1 MADGVAPAH
10 LPAPMMKPYDVPV
23 MPLKSRIAHFWV
35 ERGCIEVIDSAL
47 VVVDKNGVRAQL
59 PAGALAVLLL
69 EPGTTITHAAMK
81 LCAESRTLVI
91 WVGEGGVRLYSAGQ
105 EGAANSYKLLRQA
118 RLALNDRT
126 RLAVARE
133 MYRVRFGEA
142 APQKRSIEQ
151 LRGMEGARVRARY
164 RALSDA
170 YGVEWTGRDYDRS
183 DWERQDLIN
192 RAVSAANSCLYGLC
206 HAAIL
211 MAGYSPALGFIHTG
225 YAHAFVHDVADLYKM
240 EVAAPVAFQV
250 VAEGDAHPIRTVRHR
265 LRDHF
270 RHEQVLEHII
280 PDIEKVLNAGE
291 PDEQPP
297 EELAGVRME
306 EAAPEEAPWY
316 QPGGVQAPS
325 KRWRIPEKPL
335 PVDRPPSD
343 DLANLPF

>member
-1 MADGVAPAH
+1 
-10 LPAPMMKPYDVPV
+10 MKPYDVPV

-59 PAGALAVLLL
+59 PVGALAVLLL
-69 EPGTTITHAAMK
+69 EPGTTVTHAAMK

-105 EGAANSYKLLRQA
+105 EGAAHSYRLLRQA
-118 RLALNDRT
+118 RLALNHRS

-164 RALSDA
+164 RALSEE
-170 YGVEWTGRDYDRS
+170 YGVPWTARDYDRS
-183 DWERQDLIN
+183 DWDSQDLIN

-211 MAGYSPALGFIHTG
+211 MAGYSPAIGFIHTG

-240 EVAAPVAFQV
+240 EIATPIAFQV
-250 VAEGDAHPIRTVRHR
+250 VAENRDHPIRAVRHE
-265 LRDHF
+265 LRNRF
-270 RHEQVLEHII
+270 RHDRLLERII
-280 PDIEKVLNAGE
+280 PDMEKVLGAGE
-291 PDEQPP
+291 PDDTLP
-297 EELAGVRME
+297 EELAGARLE
-306 EAAPEEAPWY
+306 EAAPEDAPWY
-316 QPGGVQAPS
+316 QPEAMEPPP
-325 KRWRIPEKPL
+325 KRWRIPEKPR
-335 PVDRPPSD
+335 PSDRPPLD
-343 DLANLPF
+343 DIANLPF